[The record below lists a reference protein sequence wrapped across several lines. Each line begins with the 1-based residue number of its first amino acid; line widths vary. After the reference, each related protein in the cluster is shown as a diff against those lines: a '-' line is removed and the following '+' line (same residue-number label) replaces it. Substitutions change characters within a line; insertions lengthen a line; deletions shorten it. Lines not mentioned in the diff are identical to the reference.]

1 MGCMLEVHNLTK
13 TYRGQTAVNNLCFS
27 VPDRQVT
34 GFLGPNGAGKSTT
47 MRMVVGLERPTG
59 GSATFDGM
67 PFRSLK
73 NPGRVVGTLLD
84 ATWFHPGRTAYSH
97 LAIQATLMGLP
108 ANRIDE
114 CLEAVGLAGVAGK
127 RVGGFSL
134 GMKQRLGVAC
144 ALLGNPKHVLLDEPV
159 NGLDPEGVHWMRERI
174 RSLADDGCAVLI
186 SSHLLSEM
194 ELMADRLVVVGKGT
208 LIAEGTVADFV
219 GGSASVLLEVMPV
232 DSDRARLLLAE
243 KGLDVTDGDR
253 AGQLVVGGATPQD
266 VGRLAFEHRLL
277 VIGLKA
283 RTLSLEDAFLSTTA
297 NSVVY
302 KAS

>member
-1 MGCMLEVHNLTK
+1 MESMLEVHNLTK
-13 TYRGQTAVNNLCFS
+13 TYRGQTAVNNLSFS
-27 VPDRQVT
+27 VPDGQVT

-47 MRMVVGLERPTG
+47 MRMAVGLERPTS
-59 GSATFDGM
+59 GSAEFDGT

-84 ATWFHPGRTAYSH
+84 ATWFHPGRTAQAH

-174 RSLADDGCAVLI
+174 RSLADDGCAVLV

-219 GGSASVLLEVMPV
+219 GGPSSVLLEVMPV
-232 DSDRARLLLAE
+232 DSDRARLLLTE
-243 KGLDVTDGDR
+243 KGLDVADGDR
-253 AGQLVVGGATPQD
+253 AGQLVVGGATPLD
-266 VGRLAFEHRLL
+266 VGKLAFEHRLL
-277 VIGLKA
+277 VVGLQS
-283 RTLSLEDAFLSTTA
+283 RTLSLEDAFLNTTA
-297 NSVVY
+297 NAVVY